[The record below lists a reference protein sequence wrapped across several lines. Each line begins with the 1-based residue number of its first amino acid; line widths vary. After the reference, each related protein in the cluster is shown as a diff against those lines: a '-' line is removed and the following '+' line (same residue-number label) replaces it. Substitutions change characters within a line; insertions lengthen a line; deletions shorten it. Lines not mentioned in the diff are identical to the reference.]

1 MSRLLAIIF
10 LFILILGLGFLVYFI
25 GQQTRLT
32 GKAAVTGTY
41 SPENS
46 YLFASPL
53 LAIANGQERIRVTV
67 FVLDSKGVGVS
78 GKTVF
83 LGKTDNLLSA
93 SIQPTTDSL
102 GKAVFDIST
111 TVPAEYVIQVDVEG
125 QVLPQTVKVN
135 FRN

>member
-1 MSRLLAIIF
+1 MSRLFAIIF
-10 LFILILGLGFLVYFI
+10 LFVLFLGLGLFVYFT
-25 GQQTRLT
+25 GQQTRLG
-32 GKAAVTGTY
+32 GKATVSGTY

-53 LAIANGQERIRVTV
+53 LAVANNQERIRVTV
-67 FVLDSKGVGVS
+67 FVLDSQGVGVS

-83 LGKTDNLLSA
+83 LGKTANLVTA

-111 TVPAEYVIQVDVEG
+111 NVPAEYVIQVDVEG

-135 FRN
+135 FRP